1 MFVGNGMDSNSDVE
15 RHFLDGYVG
24 SSSSSSTEL
33 FLYDDDSSHSD
44 CSTAYSYGSDQ
55 DSSSGS
61 SRLRHRRLG
70 GVSGGGGGS
79 KCPQQQ
85 MQQRQAANLRER
97 RRMQSI
103 NDAFEGLRAHI
114 PTLPYEKR
122 LSKVDTLKLAIGY
135 INFLSELVR
144 TDRGQTESCKGNGIG
159 KSRRQIPRE
168 ENRKII
174 VRGAYGSPYAAH
186 SLSWSSNKE
195 NGCNGVM
202 YAKVWTPEDPR
213 APPKHPANANTS
225 PGLNDNNASNHGSD
239 Y

>member
-1 MFVGNGMDSNSDVE
+1 MFVGNNGMDSSNSDVE

-44 CSTAYSYGSDQ
+44 CSTAYSYGSDH

-61 SRLRHRRLG
+61 SGRLRHRRLG
-70 GVSGGGGGS
+70 

-159 KSRRQIPRE
+159 KTRRQIPRE

-213 APPKHPANANTS
+213 AAKHANNASNNS
-225 PGLNDNNASNHGSD
+225 PGLNDNNASNQSSD